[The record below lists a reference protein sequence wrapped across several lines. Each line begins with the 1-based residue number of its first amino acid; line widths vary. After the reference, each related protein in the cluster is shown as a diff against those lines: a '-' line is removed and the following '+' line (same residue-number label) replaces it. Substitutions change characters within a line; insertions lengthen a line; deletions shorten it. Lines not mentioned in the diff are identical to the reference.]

1 MLQKGH
7 NRCVPDPDE
16 VAVMTLSTAKQD
28 VSSESTRRELEKIEQ
43 NLRAEREDLLSELA
57 VDSAHP
63 DELTDGWQDRD
74 EPSEGQI
81 RDVEFVHRGALRQR
95 IFQIEGALERIQLG
109 TYGRCVNC
117 GRAIESER
125 LAQEPETSFCLSCQS
140 ELEGET
146 PSATTWKNG

>member
-1 MLQKGH
+1 MLRKGH

-16 VAVMTLSTAKQD
+16 VAVMTLSTAKQNI
-28 VSSESTRRELEKIEQ
+28 SSESTRRDLEKIDQ

-95 IFQIEGALERIQLG
+95 IIQIEAALERIKLG
-109 TYGRCVNC
+109 TYGRCVKC
-117 GRAIESER
+117 GRAIESGR
-125 LAQEPETSFCLSCQS
+125 LAQEPEASFCLSCQS
-140 ELEGET
+140 ELEGENV
-146 PSATTWKNG
+146 SATM